1 MMRTCC
7 DPVTTFK
14 YVIEELKNNLSDARH
29 VLVIRWWQLLTIAL
43 ICQLLNTGDGSAD
56 STSG

>member
-7 DPVTTFK
+7 DPVTAFK
-14 YVIEELKNNLSDARH
+14 YVIEELKNNVSDAWH
-29 VLVIRWWQLLTIAL
+29 VLVIRCWQLTIAL